1 MSGKE
6 KIQDVAERLHG
17 LRDAL
22 ELTTAEVAE
31 TCGIDEATYKSYESG
46 QHDIPISFIQTLA
59 DKYGVQVPEL
69 LFGMTPKMSS
79 YYVTRAGKGSSVER
93 TKAYSYQSLAEGF
106 NNRVMHPFLV
116 TIDPENNKITHPNA
130 HTGQEFNYVLEG
142 TMEFHIGANAIT
154 LNPGDSIIYSALQPH
169 YMKALNNQK
178 VVFLTIIAQ

>member
-59 DKYGVQVPEL
+59 EKYGVQVPEL

-142 TMEFHIGANAIT
+142 TMEFHIGAT
-154 LNPGDSIIYSALQPH
+154 PLYSIQATASSTVPSS
-169 YMKALNNQK
+169 
-178 VVFLTIIAQ
+178 LTI